1 MTLLLG
7 AEAPPFDLPGVDG
20 RNHALSDYS
29 ESPALAV
36 VWSCNHCPY
45 VQAWEGRMK
54 QIQADYAD
62 RGFRLVA
69 INSNDARAYP
79 EDSFEAMRRRASE
92 QGFNFDYL
100 FDDDQSVVQAYGAER
115 TPEVFLFDG
124 DRRLVYHGAIDDS
137 RNEDAVTTHY
147 VRDAIDAL
155 LAGRTPETAETMPVG
170 CSVKLRS

>member
-1 MTLLLG
+1 MTIALG

-20 RNHALSDYS
+20 ANHALSDYS
-29 ESPALAV
+29 EFPALAV

-54 QIQADYAD
+54 QIQSDYAD

-79 EDSFEAMRRRASE
+79 EDSFEEMCGRAQE
-92 QGFNFDYL
+92 QGFNFAYL
-100 FDDDQSVVQAYGAER
+100 SDEDQSVVNAYGAER

-147 VRDAIDAL
+147 LRDAIDAV
-155 LAGRTPETAETMPVG
+155 LAGHAPAVADTMPVG
-170 CSVKLRS
+170 CTIKFRA